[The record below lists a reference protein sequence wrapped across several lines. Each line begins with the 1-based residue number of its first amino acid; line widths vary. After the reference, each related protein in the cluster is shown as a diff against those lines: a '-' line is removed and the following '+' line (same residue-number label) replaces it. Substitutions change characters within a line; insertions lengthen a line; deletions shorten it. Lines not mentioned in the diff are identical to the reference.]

1 MVPVELRRTLAW
13 LGAVLAFA
21 VLPAT
26 VLGFRDTL
34 AHVYPS
40 CRYTLES
47 VDEPLPLPQRSS
59 LDDVLPLDQD
69 HAGLLLHLDKDVDHH
84 GSVVSARMIRVGT
97 DADGRVC
104 ECGRVRRSSRAITSR
119 SGRTMPGATRAFARC
134 APRAGSPR
142 SARPPRSSPC
152 SLATCA
158 DERETTERDEAWS
171 TTAGRSIANRGH
183 ALEDLPRE
191 RVAHDGFGPVRAD
204 AKPVLPSR
212 RIRECPRHVAA
223 DRTHGVATEAKRSGP
238 TDLFVTPL
246 AEAFG
251 DRHATGPLVIDVEK
265 TTPVRLLVEVLYRE
279 RVSAATLGCTAS
291 RERRKS

>member
-104 ECGRVRRSSRAITSR
+104 ECGRVRLHDGGVSALGGDVRRLPGGSLVYVDARWGVSSVVFRAVERPARHLQRDRLFTRFSLPALLALVAAGAFALAARRTRDAYGYLTRLHGWTESR
-119 SGRTMPGATRAFARC
+119 LRPDGRVESVDGELLGTVEPAIHGLAPATLLVGPAATRGSSAYRDVPLLARDHLALGSHDAWRDTSLRALRTARRFAAF
-134 APRAGSPR
+134 
-142 SARPPRSSPC
+142 SATSAVVAM
-152 SLATCA
+152 LTCY
-158 DERETTERDEAWS
+158 
-171 TTAGRSIANRGH
+171 
-183 ALEDLPRE
+183 
-191 RVAHDGFGPVRAD
+191 VR
-204 AKPVLPSR
+204 
-212 RIRECPRHVAA
+212 
-223 DRTHGVATEAKRSGP
+223 
-238 TDLFVTPL
+238 
-246 AEAFG
+246 
-251 DRHATGPLVIDVEK
+251 
-265 TTPVRLLVEVLYRE
+265 
-279 RVSAATLGCTAS
+279 
-291 RERRKS
+291 